1 MDKEARIIELM
12 KISANLTL
20 AQCVLEAGKSDEEKS
35 KKSIA
40 ITDME
45 LIDSRFAQ
53 HFYAVEKRVRKWA
66 SQELTD

>member
-1 MDKEARIIELM
+1 MDKETRIIELM

-20 AQCVLEAGKSDEEKS
+20 AQCVLEAGKSDEEKR
-35 KKSIA
+35 KKF
-40 ITDME
+40 ITATDLE

-53 HFYAVEKRVRKWA
+53 HFYAVEKRARNWA